1 MCFAQAEQEEKKRKL
16 EAATAAPP
24 AEVGTEGV
32 VEVGKDGTF
41 DVGSVDPVVSV
52 FRVIFLFSS
61 FVGLSFMLT
70 DRCMLLHTPVF
81 SSRPRPVALV
91 PEAHGASG
99 GRAKTIW
106 RS

>member
-41 DVGSVDPVVSV
+41 DVGLVDPVVSL
-52 FRVIFLFSS
+52 FRVIFFLVF
-61 FVGLSFMLT
+61 FFCWPELHV
-70 DRCMLLHTPVF
+70 DRPLH
-81 SSRPRPVALV
+81 A
-91 PEAHGASG
+91 ASHA
-99 GRAKTIW
+99 RI
-106 RS
+106 